1 MEILLNDRP
10 FTLPECDRITAQQLV
25 EIQFPENQRGIA
37 LALGSEILPREE
49 WGYQVIRPNDKVF
62 IFKATQGG

>member
-1 MEILLNDRP
+1 MEIMLNDRP
-10 FTLPECDRITAQQLV
+10 FTLPECDGITAQQLV

-37 LALGSEILPREE
+37 LALGSAILPREE
-49 WGYQVIRPNDKVF
+49 WGHQIIRPNDKVF

>member
-10 FTLPECDRITAQQLV
+10 FTLPECDCITAQQLV

-49 WGYQVIRPNDKVF
+49 WGQQVIRPNDKVF